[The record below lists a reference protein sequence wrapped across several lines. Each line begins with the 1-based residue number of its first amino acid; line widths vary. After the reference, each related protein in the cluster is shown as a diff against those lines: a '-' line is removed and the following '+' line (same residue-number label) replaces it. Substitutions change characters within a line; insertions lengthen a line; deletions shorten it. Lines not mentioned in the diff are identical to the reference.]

1 LALGDS
7 RRQNDLPSASHR
19 GHLHLKNQWLNL
31 SRRVC
36 FCKHFQ
42 AMATAVAE
50 VLAAV
55 AFLRVALAF
64 AKNASQLWYW

>member
-1 LALGDS
+1 
-7 RRQNDLPSASHR
+7 
-19 GHLHLKNQWLNL
+19 
-31 SRRVC
+31 
-36 FCKHFQ
+36 
-42 AMATAVAE
+42 MATAVAEDAE